1 MLHRTPA
8 RWWIPDE
15 GTDSVRCMLC
25 PRRCLIQPGNRGWC
39 GVREN
44 VEGKLFSLV
53 YGCPAALQNDPIE
66 KKPLYHFLS
75 RTRIFSVGTLGCNLG
90 CVFCQNDTLSA
101 YAPSEVMNLQYFAPE
116 RLVELALEQKCQS
129 IAFTYNEPT
138 VFAEYAV
145 DTAVL
150 AHRAGLKT
158 VFVSNGF
165 ITPEAAREIY
175 PHIDAANIDMKGFS
189 EEFYRSMCKGSLA
202 PVLDSIRL
210 FAVGLGKHIELTN
223 LVIPGK
229 NDSPEMVDAWL
240 DWVERELGMEVPLH
254 FSAYFPAFQFRS
266 APPPP
271 PALLRKIRQH
281 AEERGFKHIHLGNI

>member
-1 MLHRTPA
+1 MDFPYY
-8 RWWIPDE
+8 P
-15 GTDSVRCMLC
+15 
-25 PRRCLIQPGNRGWC
+25 P
-39 GVREN
+39 
-44 VEGKLFSLV
+44 
-53 YGCPAALQNDPIE
+53 E
-66 KKPLYHFLS
+66 K
-75 RTRIFSVGTLGCNLG
+75 
-90 CVFCQNDTLSA
+90 
-101 YAPSEVMNLQYFAPE
+101 
-116 RLVELALEQKCQS
+116 LVELALQEHCQS

-210 FAVGLGKHIELTN
+210 FAVELGKHVELTN
-223 LVIPGK
+223 LVIPGR
-229 NDSPEMVDAWL
+229 NDAPEMIDDWL
-240 DWVERELGMEVPLH
+240 DWVERELGKEVPLH

-266 APPPP
+266 APPTP
-271 PALLRKIRQH
+271 PALLRQIGRH
-281 AEERGFKHIHLGNI
+281 AQERGFEHVHLGNI